1 MEYRC
6 LIGTYI
12 LTGYKPVG
20 YVLEMKKNF
29 EQIAKDDSRFTPS
42 AIRFVYEGLSFTVK
56 KITVEPRHISGQT
69 LCEGLRKLAIEKW
82 GRMSVVVLNNWGIK
96 TTRDFGEIVYL
107 MIRHKWMSAAET
119 DTIDDF
125 DGVYEFQTVFKD
137 QFVF

>member
-1 MEYRC
+1 MQA
-6 LIGTYI
+6 
-12 LTGYKPVG
+12 VQ
-20 YVLEMKKNF
+20 VLNMKDMKKNF
-29 EQIAKDDSRFTPS
+29 EQISKEDCRFNS
-42 AIRFVYEGLSFTVK
+42 QAIKFVYEGLTFTVK

-69 LCEGLRKLAIEKW
+69 LCEGLRKLAVEKW
-82 GRMSVVVLNNWGIK
+82 GRMAMVVLNNWGIK

-125 DGVYEFQTVFKD
+125 DDVYEFQTVFKD